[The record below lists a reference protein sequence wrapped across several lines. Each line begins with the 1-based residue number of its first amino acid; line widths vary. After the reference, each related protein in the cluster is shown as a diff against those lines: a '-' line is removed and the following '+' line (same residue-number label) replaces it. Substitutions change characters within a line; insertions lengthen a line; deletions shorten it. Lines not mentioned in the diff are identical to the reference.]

1 MSQASAVA
9 IGRSPFRSASIAVLC
24 CSLLVLLLPSVV
36 AGLSI
41 SSDAQPD
48 EVARVERIVE
58 RRPSGQQLDSSS
70 SRIFH
75 TAAIS
80 TATWPA
86 AESAQHALL
95 VRARLAQL
103 LGIVGVAFL
112 VYLSVLLARGRLQ
125 ALLACGLMAG
135 LPPVSQAGHILRPET
150 PATIFA
156 LLSLL
161 LLQVASRPAP
171 QDRHRSP
178 RRSRIIGFGLMLCAS
193 LASAMACEALPS
205 FGATL
210 LVPWIVLVAGACQL
224 AKRGIRCLRRRT
236 LYGTPIPSINRRL
249 IPWTATALAA
259 PAITW
264 WLLSSTLTGGVESLA
279 VTERTSELWPQSTVG
294 YAITVLLLLTGLVAG
309 VLRVGFQ
316 LGRGGRIGPDL
327 ILLVYCAV
335 FLMTGLT
342 TDRSVDPFPLVPAV
356 AILWSEGLRAWLFL
370 ALGMLARRRSL

>member
-1 MSQASAVA
+1 MSQTSAVA

-41 SSDAQPD
+41 SSDAQHG
-48 EVARVERIVE
+48 ELARVQRIVE
-58 RRPSGQQLDSSS
+58 HRPPAQQLDSSS

-75 TAAIS
+75 TAAIA
-80 TATWPA
+80 TAKWPA
-86 AESAQHALL
+86 EESAQRALL

-103 LGIVGVAFL
+103 LGVAGVAFL

-125 ALLACGLMAG
+125 ALLACGLMAV
-135 LPPVSQAGHILRPET
+135 LPPVSQAGHVLRPET
-150 PATIFA
+150 PATMFA

-178 RRSRIIGFGLMLCAS
+178 FRSRMIGFGLMLCAS
-193 LASAMACEALPS
+193 LAAAMACEALPS

-210 LVPWIVLVAGACQL
+210 LVPWVVLLAGTCQL
-224 AKRGIRCLRRRT
+224 AKRGVRCLRRRT

-264 WLLSSTLTGGVESLA
+264 WLLSSSLTGATESFA
-279 VTERTSELWPQSTVG
+279 VTERASALWPQSMVG
-294 YAITVLLLLTGLVAG
+294 YAIAVLLLLTGLVAA
-309 VLRVGFQ
+309 VLRVGLQ
-316 LGRGGRIGPDL
+316 LGRGGRIGPEL
-327 ILLVYCAV
+327 ILLVYCSV
-335 FLMTGLT
+335 FLMTGLAT
-342 TDRSVDPFPLVPAV
+342 EKSMDPFPLMPAV
-356 AILWSEGLRAWLFL
+356 AILLSEGLRALLFL
-370 ALGMLARRRSL
+370 ALGMLARRRS